1 MSGIPIQEM
10 KDFASDFGTDL
21 QFGDD
26 LGNVINLNDM
36 GGDDFGMGLLANS
49 NFGSGSSGNKQSNGG
64 GSSGGQQSYSVAP
77 PAPINNI
84 ELQPLEPLGGMDD
97 FNIPIG
103 GNMGPSVSFTRDSGN
118 DFGNSQSSSAGG
130 VAFQQS
136 TQITAED
143 EKRQKADY
151 ITKLDR
157 LEKRGYPVS
166 KRFTMDNSLEEIKD
180 EFNRLTD
187 ARSLE
192 TSIKFQRQMLVGLVT
207 GLEMVNDK
215 AVPDK
220 LKANIDGWSESVHEN
235 LEDFDEVFEELYD
248 KYKGKGNMP
257 PEARL
262 IFMLAGSGFMYHM
275 SNSFMRK
282 NMPSADDILR
292 NNPQLR
298 RDIAAASASA
308 AGPGFGNFM
317 GMAMPGGGGGGYSA
331 EPQGQQ
337 PMGQAGAFYQSSMQP
352 QTAMPSVQMPQQ
364 YAAAEPP
371 RAVRKEMRGPSGVD
385 DIMGIFEEVRAAE
398 LGQVQPPSPQQGR
411 SQIYTQPAISAL
423 NEMQSVG
430 SDDFASRADS
440 TMTGRTRGTAARRK
454 ATAPVGN
461 VVSLNL

>member
-36 GGDDFGMGLLANS
+36 GGDDFGMGLLAN
-49 NFGSGSSGNKQSNGG
+49 NTFGSGNGSGSNKQSNG
-64 GSSGGQQSYSVAP
+64 GGQQSYSVAP

-84 ELQPLEPLGGMDD
+84 ELQPLESLGGMDD
-97 FNIPIG
+97 FNIPLG
-103 GNMGPSVSFTRDSGN
+103 GNMGPSVSFTRESSN
-118 DFGNSQSSSAGG
+118 DFGNAQSSSAGG

-136 TQITAED
+136 TQITAEE
-143 EKRQKADY
+143 EKRQKSDY

-166 KRFTMDNSLEEIKD
+166 KRFSMDNSLEEIRD
-180 EFNRLTD
+180 EFSRLTD

-317 GMAMPGGGGGGYSA
+317 GMAMPGGQP
-331 EPQGQQ
+331 EPQGQPQ
-337 PMGQAGAFYQSSMQP
+337 MGQSGAFYQSSMQP

-371 RAVRKEMRGPSGVD
+371 RAIRKEMKGPSGVD

-398 LGQVQPPSPQQGR
+398 LGQGQPPSPQQGR
-411 SQIYTQPAISAL
+411 SQIYSQPAISSL